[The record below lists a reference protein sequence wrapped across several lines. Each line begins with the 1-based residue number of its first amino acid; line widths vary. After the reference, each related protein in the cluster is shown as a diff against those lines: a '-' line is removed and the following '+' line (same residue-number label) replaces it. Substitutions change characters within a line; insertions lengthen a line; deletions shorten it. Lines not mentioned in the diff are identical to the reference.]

1 MSNITSEI
9 TQKLQSNIG
18 LSLFGKE
25 EQIKTFL
32 CAFFSGGH
40 VLLED
45 VPGTGKTSLV
55 RALADSFGGEY
66 KRVQFTPDL
75 LPSDITGIN
84 YYRQNTGDFA
94 LRKGPVF
101 TNLFLAD
108 EINRATPR
116 TQSALLECM
125 EERQVTIDGETLP
138 LPDVFMVMATMNPL
152 EFQGTFP
159 LPEAQV
165 DCFMMK
171 LHLGYPDAE
180 GEHRIVEKI
189 CAGIKTEAVGPV
201 VDPVVT
207 MDEVRAARAEIE
219 KVHISPA
226 VADYMVRLIRATR
239 EQEKIKLGVS
249 PRGVVA
255 MTRASRAWAAM
266 EKNLTYS
273 FAFSTDEVFV
283 GEFLYLDQVVANNGD
298 RPISFLKM
306 ETLLPPGLKVVLAS
320 EEAKGKDELVQSVQS
335 VFILPPHG
343 QVSRR

>member
-1 MSNITSEI
+1 MNTPHVTKQLTE
-9 TQKLQSNIG
+9 KLAANIG
-18 LSLFGKE
+18 RVLFGKE
-25 EQIKTFL
+25 PVIKTFL

-55 RALADSFGGEY
+55 RALADSFGGDY

-84 YYRQNTGDFA
+84 YYRQHTGDFT

-125 EERQVTIDGETLP
+125 EERQVTIDGETMS
-138 LPDVFMVMATMNPL
+138 LPDIFMVMATMNPL

-165 DCFMMK
+165 DRFMMK
-171 LHLGYPDAE
+171 LHLGYPDIA
-180 GEHRIVEKI
+180 GETRIVDKI
-189 CAGIKTEAVGPV
+189 CAGAKGDTVETVATLE
-201 VDPVVT
+201 D
-207 MDEVRAARAEIE
+207 VRAARAEIDA
-219 KVHISPA
+219 VHISPA

-239 EQEKIKLGVS
+239 DHEKIKMGVS

-255 MTRASRAWAAM
+255 MTRATRAWAAM
-266 EKNLTYS
+266 EGRDHVLPDDVKALAIPVLSHRLLTRTGS
-273 FAFSTDEVFV
+273 SLQLSQSSEALIE
-283 GEFLYLDQVVANNGD
+283 YLLTKV
-298 RPISFLKM
+298 P
-306 ETLLPPGLKVVLAS
+306 VVLD
-320 EEAKGKDELVQSVQS
+320 K
-335 VFILPPHG
+335 
-343 QVSRR
+343 

>member
-9 TQKLQSNIG
+9 TQKLQENISR
-18 LSLFGKE
+18 SLFGKE
-25 EQIKTFL
+25 EPIKTFL

-55 RALADSFGGEY
+55 RALADAFGGDY

-94 LRKGPVF
+94 LRQGPVF

-165 DCFMMK
+165 DRFMMK

-180 GEHRIVEKI
+180 GERRIVEKI
-189 CAGIKTEAVGPV
+189 CTGDKTEAVNA
-201 VDPVVT
+201 VVT

-219 KVHISPA
+219 KVHISSA

-239 EQEKIKLGVS
+239 ENEKIKLGVS

-266 EKNLTYS
+266 HGRDHVLPDDVKALAVPVLSHRIITRTNSSLQMSQSCESLIEYLLTK
-273 FAFSTDEVFV
+273 V
-283 GEFLYLDQVVANNGD
+283 
-298 RPISFLKM
+298 P
-306 ETLLPPGLKVVLAS
+306 VVLES
-320 EEAKGKDELVQSVQS
+320 
-335 VFILPPHG
+335 
-343 QVSRR
+343 